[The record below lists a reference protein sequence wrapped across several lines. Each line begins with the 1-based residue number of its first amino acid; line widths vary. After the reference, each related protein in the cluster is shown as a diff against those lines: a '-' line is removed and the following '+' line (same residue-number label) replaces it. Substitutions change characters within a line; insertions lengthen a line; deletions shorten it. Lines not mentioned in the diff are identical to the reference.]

1 MRRWGAWLAAAL
13 SVVFAGQPARAG
25 EKELTVWAARA
36 LALVIDEVGPE
47 FTRETGYKV
56 AVRSDLPANFLK
68 SAQAGEH
75 FDVLI
80 TGSVELDQ
88 WIRDGRIAATSR
100 TPLSRSGIGVAI
112 KAGSPKPDVSTVA
125 AFKETLL
132 KAKSVAYLRV
142 GSGLYLEGL
151 LKRLEIAA
159 EVVPK
164 SIRPEVDSV
173 TVLVAEGKAE
183 IGVVVATQ
191 ILTTPGV
198 ELAGPLPPE
207 IQSHISFVGGVSTKS
222 AEAEAAAKLIAYLKR
237 DRAVAIIKSQGME
250 PAP

>member
-1 MRRWGAWLAAAL
+1 MKRWGALLASAL
-13 SVVFAGQPARAG
+13 VMAFAGQPAQAR

-56 AVRSDLPANFLK
+56 VVRSDLPTNFLK
-68 SAQAGEH
+68 SAQAGEQ

-80 TGSVELDQ
+80 TASAALDE
-88 WIRDGRIAATSR
+88 WIRDGRIVAASR
-100 TPLSRSGIGVAI
+100 SPLARSGIGVAI

-142 GSGLYLEGL
+142 GSGIYLDGL
-151 LKRLEIAA
+151 LKRFEIADA
-159 EVVPK
+159 VVPK
-164 SIRPEVDSV
+164 SIRPETDAVAI
-173 TVLVAEGKAE
+173 LVAEGKAE
-183 IGVVVATQ
+183 IGVIVLTQ
-191 ILTTPGV
+191 IMTTPGV

-207 IQSHISFVGGVSTKS
+207 IQSYISFVGGVSTKS
-222 AEAEAAAKLIAYLKR
+222 PSAAAAAQLVAFLKQ